1 MERKMYKLLIAD
13 DEYWT
18 REKIRSMIT
27 WEDYQIDFMPPAQDG
42 EEVLQTMAKDK
53 PDILITDINMPFLNG
68 VELVKKVKE
77 QYPEVIVLVL
87 SGYDDFAYV
96 KETLMAGAINYLLK
110 PVSKIDLIQV
120 VSKALELISEK
131 EENERQNLK
140 AASLLQDRELSLL
153 IEKERIRLSMT
164 PVAGTAL
171 DAAGCSI
178 MLIKIHDLQTLMARY
193 QYDMNYLSYSI
204 KKKLRELDQQQKKLV
219 VFNYINRSNE
229 FLAVTELDVGEQ
241 QVLALKIMKRLREET
256 DSPITIAVS
265 EQAYSMDSLHDA
277 YVQSIS
283 VLMTRP
289 YNRESVI
296 LFCNKEKSSMN
307 TQVVDRFSQ
316 EMERRLKT
324 ALKTGSEK
332 ALTDFLTDEVGLGSC
347 ENLNFMETK
356 QIVNR
361 ISAVF
366 LDYLAGQGASEESL
380 KELARLEQM
389 ADKVVEGLDVGE
401 LLSLLTEMQNVVL
414 GEKKSEI
421 TGNIRDYVKE
431 AVAYIN
437 ENYFEELTLS
447 GLSEKYAVESSYFS
461 KLFKQ
466 ETGENLMLYIASR
479 RMEKAKELMH
489 REDINIA
496 EVAFMVGYDDYTYF
510 SKVFKKHTGVSPREY
525 RNRLFQNFTS

>member
-1 MERKMYKLLIAD
+1 MGKKMYKLLIAD

-18 REKIRSMIT
+18 REKIRSMIA
-27 WEDYQIDFMPPAQDG
+27 WEEYQIAFMPPAQDG
-42 EEVLQTMAKDK
+42 EKVLQILEADR

-68 VELVKKVKE
+68 VELVKRVKD
-77 QYPEVIVLVL
+77 QYPEIVILVL

-110 PVSKIDLIQV
+110 PVTKIDLIRAL
-120 VSKALELISEK
+120 SKALELISEK
-131 EENERQNLK
+131 EENERQTLK

-164 PVAGTAL
+164 SVSGTAL
-171 DAAGCSI
+171 DSVGCSI
-178 MLIKIHDLQTLMARY
+178 MLIKIHDLQTLMGRY
-193 QYDMNYLSYSI
+193 QYDMNYLSYSV
-204 KKKLRELDQQQKKLV
+204 KKKLKESDQKQNLV
-219 VFNYINRSNE
+219 IFNYINRSNE
-229 FLAVTELDVGEQ
+229 FLVVSELDAAEQ
-241 QVLALKIMKRLREET
+241 QVLALKIMKRLKEET

-289 YNRESVI
+289 YSRESVI
-296 LFCNKEKSSMN
+296 LFSNKEKSSMN
-307 TQVVDRFSQ
+307 HQVVDCFTQ
-316 EMERRLKT
+316 EMEHRLRT
-324 ALKTGSEK
+324 ALKAGSERSLK
-332 ALTDFLTDEVGLGSC
+332 EFFLEDVGLGFC
-347 ENLNFMETK
+347 EKRSFMEMK

-361 ISAVF
+361 ISAIF
-366 LDYLAGQGASEESL
+366 SDYLSGQDASRESIR
-380 KELARLEQM
+380 ELGRLEQM
-389 ADKVVEGLDVGE
+389 ADKVVESLDVE
-401 LLSLLTEMQNVVL
+401 QLLSLLMEMQNVVL
-414 GEKKSEI
+414 GEQRDEV
-421 TGNIRDYVKE
+421 TGHIRDCVKE
-431 AVAYIN
+431 AVAYVN

-447 GLSEKYAVESSYFS
+447 GLADKYAVESSYFS

-466 ETGENLMLYIASR
+466 ETGENLMLYIAGKR
-479 RMEKAKELMH
+479 IEKAKELMK

-525 RNRLFQNFTS
+525 RNRLFQNSTS

>member
-1 MERKMYKLLIAD
+1 MERKMYKLLVAD

-18 REKIRSMIT
+18 REKIRSMIS
-27 WEDYQIDFMPPAQDG
+27 WEDYQIDFMSPAQDG
-42 EEVLQTMAKDK
+42 EEVLQIMMRDR

-68 VELVKKVKE
+68 VELVKRVKE
-77 QYPEVIVLVL
+77 QYPEVVVLVL

-96 KETLMAGAINYLLK
+96 RETLMAGAINYLLK
-110 PVSKIDLIQV
+110 PVSKIDLIQA
-120 VSKALELISEK
+120 VSNALGRISEK

-153 IEKERIRLSMT
+153 VEKERIRFSMMPAAET
-164 PVAGTAL
+164 PL
-171 DAAGCSI
+171 DPAGCSL
-178 MLIKIHDLQTLMARY
+178 MLVKIHDLQALMARY

-204 KKKLRELDQQQKKLV
+204 KKKLGEVDSQQKLI

-229 FLAVTELDVGEQ
+229 FLVVTELDAGGQ
-241 QVLALKIMKRLREET
+241 QVLALKIMKQLCGET
-256 DSPITIAVS
+256 DSPITVAVS

-289 YNRESVI
+289 YNRENVI
-296 LFCNKEKSSMN
+296 LFFNKEKNSMN
-307 TQVVDRFSQ
+307 TQVVNCISQ

-324 ALKTGSEK
+324 VLKTGSEK
-332 ALTDFLTDEVGLGSC
+332 ALKSFLMEEAGLDSC
-347 ENLNFMETK
+347 ESFNLMEMK

-366 LDYLAGQGASEESL
+366 LDYLAGKGASEAGIR
-380 KELARLEQM
+380 ELGRLEQM
-389 ADKVVEGLDVGE
+389 ADKAVEGLDVEE

-414 GEKKSEI
+414 GEKKSEVI
-421 TGNIRDYVKE
+421 GNIRDYVKE
-431 AVAYIN
+431 AVDYIN

-461 KLFKQ
+461 RLFKQ

-479 RMEKAKELMH
+479 RMEKAKELMR

>member
-1 MERKMYKLLIAD
+1 MEKRMYKLLIAD

-18 REKIRSMIT
+18 REKIRTMIA
-27 WEDYQIDFMPPAQDG
+27 WEEYQIEFMPPAQDG
-42 EEVLQTMAKDK
+42 EEVMQRIETEH

-68 VELVKKVKE
+68 VELVKKIKE
-77 QYPEVIVLVL
+77 QYPEIVVLVL

-96 KETLMAGAINYLLK
+96 KETLVAGAINYLLK
-110 PVSKIDLIQV
+110 PVSKLDLIRA

-131 EENERQNLK
+131 EENERQTLK

-153 IEKERIRLSMT
+153 IEKERIRLSVT
-164 PVAGTAL
+164 QVTGTAL
-171 DAAGCSI
+171 DSVGCSI
-178 MLIKIHDLQTLMARY
+178 MLIKIHDLQSLMGQY

-204 KKKLRELDQQQKKLV
+204 KKKLREFDQKQNLV
-219 VFNYINRSNE
+219 IFNYINRSNE
-229 FLAVTELDVGEQ
+229 FLVVSELDVAQQ
-241 QVLALKIMKRLREET
+241 QVLALKIMKRLKEET

-265 EQAYSMDSLHDA
+265 EQSYSMDSLHDA

-296 LFCNKEKSSMN
+296 LFSNKEKNVMN
-307 TQVVDRFSQ
+307 HQVTDCFSQ
-316 EMERRLKT
+316 ESEHRLKA
-324 ALKTGSEK
+324 ALKAGSEK
-332 ALTDFLTDEVGLGSC
+332 AVREFLLDEAGLQTC
-347 ENLNFMETK
+347 EKHNFMEMK

-361 ISAVF
+361 VCAVF
-366 LDYLAGQGASEESL
+366 QDHLIGQGASEKSIR
-380 KELARLEQM
+380 ELGRLEQM
-389 ADKVVEGLDVGE
+389 TDKVVEGLDVE
-401 LLSLLTEMQNVVL
+401 QLLSLLMEMQSVVL
-414 GEKKSEI
+414 GERKSEV
-421 TGNIRDYVKE
+421 TGNIRDCVKE

-447 GLSEKYAVESSYFS
+447 GLAKKYAVESSYFS
-461 KLFKQ
+461 RLFKQ
-466 ETGENLMLYIASR
+466 ETGENLMLYIAGK
-479 RMEKAKELMH
+479 RMEKAKELMR

-510 SKVFKKHTGVSPREY
+510 SKVFKKNTGVSPREY

>member
-18 REKIRSMIT
+18 REKIRSMIA

-42 EEVLQTMAKDK
+42 EEVLQLMAQDR

-77 QYPEVIVLVL
+77 QYPEVVVLIL
-87 SGYDDFAYV
+87 SGYDDFVYV

-110 PVSKIDLIQV
+110 PVSKIDLIQA
-120 VSKALELISEK
+120 VSKALERISEK

-164 PVAGTAL
+164 PVVGTPL
-171 DAAGCSI
+171 DSAGCSL
-178 MLIKIHDLQTLMARY
+178 MLVKIHDLQTLMARY

-204 KKKLRELDQQQKKLV
+204 KNKLREVDSQQKLI

-229 FLAVTELDVGEQ
+229 FLVVTELDVGEQ
-241 QVLALKIMKRLREET
+241 QILALKMMKQLSEET

-289 YNRESVI
+289 YNRENVI
-296 LFCNKEKSSMN
+296 LFFNKEKGSMN
-307 TQVVDRFSQ
+307 TQVVDCFSQ
-316 EMERRLKT
+316 ETERRLKT
-324 ALKTGSEK
+324 VLKTGSEK
-332 ALTDFLTDEVGLGSC
+332 ALKDFLMEEAGLDSC
-347 ENLNFMETK
+347 EKLNFMETK

-366 LDYLAGQGASEESL
+366 LDYLAGQGASEASI
-380 KELARLEQM
+380 KELGRLEQM
-389 ADKVVEGLDVGE
+389 ADKIVESLNVEE

-421 TGNIRDYVKE
+421 TGNIRDCVKE

-479 RMEKAKELMH
+479 RMEKAKELMQ

-525 RNRLFQNFTS
+525 RNRMFQNFTS

>member
-18 REKIRSMIT
+18 REKLRSMIA
-27 WEDYQIDFMPPAQDG
+27 WEDYRIDFMPPAQDG
-42 EEVLQTMAKDK
+42 EEVLQMMAQEK
-53 PDILITDINMPFLNG
+53 PDVLITDINMPFLNG
-68 VELVKKVKE
+68 VELVKKVKD
-77 QYPEVIVLVL
+77 QYPEVVVLVL

-110 PVSKIDLIQV
+110 PVSKIDLIQA

-140 AASLLQDRELSLL
+140 SASLLQDRELSLL
-153 IEKERIRLSMT
+153 IEKERIRLSAT
-164 PVAGTAL
+164 PIAGTAL
-171 DAAGCSI
+171 DSAGCSI
-178 MLIKIHDLQTLMARY
+178 MLIKIHDLQALMAKY
-193 QYDMNYLSYSI
+193 QYDMNYLSYSV
-204 KKKLRELDQQQKKLV
+204 KKKLRELDQQQKLI

-229 FLAVTELDVGEQ
+229 FLVVTELDVGEQ
-241 QVLALKIMKRLREET
+241 QVLALKIMKQLREET
-256 DSPITIAVS
+256 DSPVTIAVS

-289 YNRESVI
+289 YNRENVI
-296 LFCNKEKSSMN
+296 LFFNKEKNSMR
-307 TQVVDRFSQ
+307 TQVVDSFGQ

-324 ALKTGSEK
+324 TLKAGNEK
-332 ALTDFLTDEVGLGSC
+332 ALRDFLVEEVGLGSC
-347 ENLNFMETK
+347 EKFNFMETK

-361 ISAVF
+361 ICAIF
-366 LDYLAGQGASEESL
+366 LDYLAGQGASEESI
-380 KELARLEQM
+380 KELGRLEQM
-389 ADKVVEGLDVGE
+389 ADKVVEGLDVKE

-414 GEKKSEI
+414 GEKKGEI

-466 ETGENLMLYIASR
+466 ETGENLMLYIAGKR
-479 RMEKAKELMH
+479 IEKAKDLMR

>member
-18 REKIRSMIT
+18 REKIRNMIA
-27 WEDYQIDFMPPAQDG
+27 WEEYQINFMPPAQDG
-42 EEVLQTMAKDK
+42 EEVLQMMEADR

-68 VELVKKVKE
+68 VDLVKKVKE
-77 QYPEVIVLVL
+77 QYPEIVILVL

-110 PVSKIDLIQV
+110 PVTKIDLIRA

-131 EENERQNLK
+131 EENERQTLK

-164 PVAGTAL
+164 PVTGTPL
-171 DAAGCSI
+171 DSVGCSV
-178 MLIKIHDLQTLMARY
+178 MLIKIHDLQTLMAQY
-193 QYDMNYLSYSI
+193 QYDMNYLSYSV
-204 KKKLRELDQQQKKLV
+204 KKKLREFDQKQNLV
-219 VFNYINRSNE
+219 IFNYINRSNE
-229 FLAVTELDVGEQ
+229 FLVVSELDVAEQ
-241 QVLALKIMKRLREET
+241 QVLALKIMKRLKEET

-265 EQAYSMDSLHDA
+265 EQADSMDSLHDA

-296 LFCNKEKSSMN
+296 LFSNKEKSSMN
-307 TQVVDRFSQ
+307 YQVVDCFSQ
-316 EMERRLKT
+316 EMEHWLKST
-324 ALKTGSEK
+324 LKTGSGKTLKE
-332 ALTDFLTDEVGLGSC
+332 FLLEDVGLGSF
-347 ENLNFMETK
+347 EKRSFMETK

-361 ISAVF
+361 IAAIF
-366 LDYLAGQGASEESL
+366 QDHLTGQGASEESIR
-380 KELARLEQM
+380 ELGRLEQM
-389 ADKVVEGLDVGE
+389 ADKVVESLDVDE
-401 LLSLLTEMQNVVL
+401 LFSLLTEMQNVVL
-414 GEKKSEI
+414 EGKKSEVA
-421 TGNIRDYVKE
+421 GNIRDYVKE

-447 GLSEKYAVESSYFS
+447 GLADKYAVESSYFS
-461 KLFKQ
+461 RLFKQ
-466 ETGENLMLYIASR
+466 ETGENLMLYIAGK
-479 RMEKAKELMH
+479 RMEKAKELMQ

-510 SKVFKKHTGVSPREY
+510 SKVFKKHTGVSPRDY
-525 RNRLFQNFTS
+525 RSRLFQNFTS

>member
-1 MERKMYKLLIAD
+1 MYKLLIAD

-18 REKIRSMIT
+18 REKIRGMIA
-27 WEDYQIDFMPPAQDG
+27 WEDYQIEFMSPAQDG
-42 EEVLQTMAKDK
+42 EEVLQIMTREK
-53 PDILITDINMPFLNG
+53 PDILMTDINMPFLNG
-68 VELVKKVKE
+68 VELVKAVKE
-77 QYPEVIVLVL
+77 KYPEVVVLVL
-87 SGYDDFAYV
+87 SGYDDFSYV

-110 PVSKIDLIQV
+110 PVQKIDLIQA
-120 VSKALELISEK
+120 VSKALERISEK
-131 EENERQNLK
+131 EENKRQNLK

-153 IEKERIRLSMT
+153 IEKERVRISMT
-164 PVAGTAL
+164 SVAGMAL
-171 DAAGCSI
+171 DSAGCSI
-178 MLIKIHDLQTLMARY
+178 MLVKIHDLQALMSRY

-204 KKKLRELDQQQKKLV
+204 KKKLGELDQQQKMI
-219 VFNYINRSNE
+219 VFNYINKSNE
-229 FLAVTELDVGEQ
+229 FLIVTELDVSEQ
-241 QVLALKIMKRLREET
+241 QILALKIMKKLQGET

-289 YNRESVI
+289 YSRENVI

-307 TQVVDRFSQ
+307 TQVIDRMSQ
-316 EMERRLKT
+316 ERERRLRT
-324 ALKTGSEK
+324 ILKSGNEK
-332 ALTDFLTDEVGLGSC
+332 ELKDFFRKEIGIGSC
-347 ENLNFMETK
+347 ESFNFMETK

-366 LDYLAGQGASEESL
+366 LDYLTGQNASEESM
-380 KELARLEQM
+380 KELGRLEQM
-389 ADKVVEGLDVGE
+389 ADKVVEGLDVEE
-401 LLSLLTEMQNVVL
+401 LLSLLIEMQSVVL

-421 TGNIRDYVKE
+421 TGNIRDCVKE
-431 AVAYIN
+431 AVAYID

-461 KLFKQ
+461 RLFKQ
-466 ETGENLMLYIASR
+466 ETGENLMLYIAGR
-479 RMEKAKELMH
+479 RMQKAKELMQ
-489 REDINIA
+489 RENINIA

-525 RNRLFQNFTS
+525 RNGLLQNFTS

>member
-1 MERKMYKLLIAD
+1 MEGTLYKLLIAD

-18 REKIRSMIT
+18 REKIRSMIS
-27 WEDYQIDFMPPAQDG
+27 WEEYQIDFMPPAQDG
-42 EEVLQTMAKDK
+42 EEVLQMMAQDK
-53 PDILITDINMPFLNG
+53 PDILMTDINMPFLNG

-77 QYPEVIVLVL
+77 QYPEVVVLVL

-110 PVSKIDLIQV
+110 PVSKIDLIQA

-131 EENERQNLK
+131 EESERQNLK

-171 DAAGCSI
+171 DSAGCSI
-178 MLIKIHDLQTLMARY
+178 MLVKIHDLQALMAKY
-193 QYDMNYLSYSI
+193 QYDMNYLSYSV
-204 KKKLRELDQQQKKLV
+204 KKKLRELDQQQKLI

-229 FLAVTELDVGEQ
+229 FLVVTELDVSEQ
-241 QVLALKIMKRLREET
+241 QVLALRIMKKLQEET

-289 YNRESVI
+289 YNRECVI
-296 LFCNKEKSSMN
+296 LFFNKEKNSMH
-307 TQVVDRFSQ
+307 TQVTDCISQ
-316 EMERRLKT
+316 ETERQLKT
-324 ALKTGSEK
+324 ILKGGSEK
-332 ALTDFLTDEVGLGSC
+332 ALKDFLMEEVGAGRFEKFS
-347 ENLNFMETK
+347 FMETK

-361 ISAVF
+361 ISAIF
-366 LDYLAGQGASEESL
+366 SDYLAGQGASEESVR
-380 KELARLEQM
+380 ELGRLEQM
-389 ADKVVEGLDVGE
+389 ADKVVEGLDVE
-401 LLSLLTEMQNVVL
+401 EMLSLLMEMGNVVL

-461 KLFKQ
+461 RLFKQ
-466 ETGENLMLYIASR
+466 QTGENLMLYIASR
-479 RMEKAKELMH
+479 RMEKAKELMQ